1 MAADLRPRTR
11 AAEPAGPR
19 LRRASAAA
27 LLGVVLALPGCGGPP
42 AADPS
47 PPVPPA
53 TASVPPGAASVPA
66 GADATVSGI
75 DALFL
80 AMMVAHTE
88 QTLEIV
94 RLGLDRV
101 TDSRIRTLIAA
112 VRATETDELATMRE
126 WLRDAGPA
134 AAAAAARHDHSAH
147 SDAAAGL
154 ARLRA
159 AAPADTDRVLL
170 DVLSR
175 HQRTAADLARAQVTA
190 GTSERVRELARRVER
205 SRTAEIELMG
215 QMG

>member
-1 MAADLRPRTR
+1 MAADLSPRIR

-19 LRRASAAA
+19 LRRASAA
-27 LLGVVLALPGCGGPP
+27 LLGVVLTLAGCGGPP

-47 PPVPPA
+47 PPVP
-53 TASVPPGAASVPA
+53 SASVPA

-101 TDSRIRTLIAA
+101 TDPRIRTLIDA
-112 VRATETDELATMRE
+112 VRATETDELATMRV
-126 WLRDAGPA
+126 WLRDAGPS
-134 AAAAAARHDHSAH
+134 AAAAAARHDHSGH
-147 SDAAAGL
+147 SDAAAGM

-159 AAPADTDRVLL
+159 AAPADADRVLL
-170 DVLSR
+170 DVLRR

-190 GTSERVRELARRVER
+190 GTSDRVRELARRVER

>member
-1 MAADLRPRTR
+1 MAADLSRRTR

-27 LLGVVLALPGCGGPP
+27 RPVAALLAVVLALTGCGGPP

-47 PPVPPA
+47 PPVPSA
-53 TASVPPGAASVPA
+53 TAPA
-66 GADATVSGI
+66 GADAMTSGI

-94 RLGLDRV
+94 ALGLDRA
-101 TDSRIRTLIAA
+101 TDPRIRTLIAA
-112 VRATETDELATMRE
+112 VRATETDELATMRG
-126 WLRDAGPA
+126 WLRDAGPS
-134 AAAAAARHDHSAH
+134 AAAAAARHDHSGH
-147 SDAAAGL
+147 SDAAAAL

-159 AAPADTDRVLL
+159 AAPADADRVLL

-175 HQRTAADLARAQVTA
+175 HQRTAADLARAQVAA
-190 GTSERVRELARRVER
+190 GTSERVRDLARRIDR
-205 SRTAEIELMG
+205 SRTAEVELMAG
-215 QMG
+215 LD

>member
-1 MAADLRPRTR
+1 MG
-11 AAEPAGPR
+11 PAGPR
-19 LRRASAAA
+19 RRPGGGPPAGPAPPRASAAA

-47 PPVPPA
+47 PPVPSA
-53 TASVPPGAASVPA
+53 TASVPP

-80 AMMVAHTE
+80 AMLVAHTE

-101 TDSRIRTLIAA
+101 TDSHIRTLIAA
-112 VRATETDELATMRE
+112 VRATETDELVTMRE
-126 WLRDAGPA
+126 WLRDAGPS
-134 AAAAAARHDHSAH
+134 AAAAAARHDHSGH

-159 AAPADTDRVLL
+159 AAPADADRVLL

-175 HQRTAADLARAQVTA
+175 HQRAAAELARAQITA